1 MKQTLAKMRRAFLIL
16 LSVFVVYSI
25 QAQTRWKADP
35 AHSSIQ
41 FEVSHMTI
49 STVTGK
55 FTDFTCELESKKNSF
70 DGAKVD
76 ARVKVESVST
86 ENLTRDKHL
95 KEDDFFNAK
104 EYPQMTFVSESFKKK
119 DGDQYEVTGMLTIRD
134 VTKKITFPATYS
146 GMINMGNKTVSGFK
160 ASFTINRF
168 DYKLKWDDT
177 LDTGSLVVGED
188 VDVKLNLE
196 LVKI

>member
-1 MKQTLAKMRRAFLIL
+1 MRKAFLL
-16 LSVFVVYSI
+16 LISISVAYSV
-25 QAQTRWKADP
+25 QSQTRWKADP

-49 STVTGK
+49 STVTGQ

-76 ARVKVESVST
+76 AKVKVESVST

-104 EYPQMTFVSESFKKK
+104 QFPQITFVSDSFKKK
-119 DGDQYEVTGMLTIRD
+119 EGDTYEVTGTLTIRD
-134 VTKKITFPATYS
+134 VSKKITFPATYS
-146 GMINMGNKTVSGFK
+146 GMINMGNRTISGFK
-160 ASFTINRF
+160 ANFTINRF

-188 VDVKLNLE
+188 VDVRLNLE

>member
-1 MKQTLAKMRRAFLIL
+1 MRKAFLLL
-16 LSVFVVYSI
+16 LSIFVVYSV
-25 QAQTRWKADP
+25 QSQTRWKADP

-55 FTDFTCELESKKNSF
+55 FTDFSCELESKKNSF
-70 DGAKVD
+70 DGAKVE
-76 ARVKVESVST
+76 AKVKVESVST

-95 KEDDFFNAK
+95 REDDFFNAAQF
-104 EYPQMTFVSESFKKK
+104 PQMSFVSESFKKK
-119 DGDQYEVTGMLTIRD
+119 DGDTYEVTGTLTIRD
-134 VTKKITFPATYS
+134 VSKKITFPATFS
-146 GMINMGNKTVSGFK
+146 GMINMGNRTISGFK
-160 ASFTINRF
+160 AAFTINRF
-168 DYKLKWDDT
+168 DYELKWDDT

>member
-1 MKQTLAKMRRAFLIL
+1 MRRAFLLL
-16 LSVFVVYSI
+16 LSIFVVYSV
-25 QAQTRWKADP
+25 QSQTRWKADP

-49 STVTGK
+49 STVSGK
-55 FTDFTCELESKKNSF
+55 FTDFSCELEAKKNSF
-70 DGAKVD
+70 EGAKVE
-76 ARVKVESVST
+76 AKVEVESVST

-95 KEDDFFNAK
+95 REDDFFNA
-104 EYPQMTFVSESFKKK
+104 EQFPQMSFVSESFKKK
-119 DGDQYEVTGMLTIRD
+119 DGDQYEVTGVLTIRD
-134 VTKKITFPATYS
+134 VSKKITFPATFS
-146 GMINMGNKTVSGFK
+146 GMINMGNRTISGFK
-160 ASFTINRF
+160 ANFTINRF

-188 VDVKLNLE
+188 VDVTLNLE

>member
-1 MKQTLAKMRRAFLIL
+1 MRKAFLL
-16 LSVFVVYSI
+16 LISIFVVNSV
-25 QAQTRWKADP
+25 QSQTRWKADP

-49 STVTGK
+49 STVTGQ

-76 ARVKVESVST
+76 AKVEVESVST

-104 EYPQMTFVSESFKKK
+104 QFPQITFVSESFKKK
-119 DGDQYEVTGMLTIRD
+119 EGDTYEVTGTLTIRD
-134 VTKKITFPATYS
+134 VSKKITFPATYS
-146 GMINMGNKTVSGFK
+146 GMINMGNRTISGFK
-160 ASFTINRF
+160 ANFTINRF
-168 DYKLKWDDT
+168 DYQLKWDDT

-188 VDVKLNLE
+188 VDVRLNLE

>member
-1 MKQTLAKMRRAFLIL
+1 MRKAFLL
-16 LSVFVVYSI
+16 LISIFVVYSV
-25 QAQTRWKADP
+25 QSQTRWKADP

-49 STVTGK
+49 STVTGQ

-76 ARVKVESVST
+76 AKVEVESVST

-104 EYPQMTFVSESFKKK
+104 QFPQITFISESFKKK
-119 DGDQYEVTGMLTIRD
+119 EGDTYEVTGILTIRD
-134 VTKKITFPATYS
+134 VSKKITFPATYS
-146 GMINMGNKTVSGFK
+146 GMINMGNRTISGFK
-160 ASFTINRF
+160 ANFTINRF
-168 DYKLKWDDT
+168 DYELKWDDT

-188 VDVKLNLE
+188 VDVRN
-196 LVKI
+196 

>member
-1 MKQTLAKMRRAFLIL
+1 MSRALLFLI
-16 LSVFVVYSI
+16 SIFVVDTVQS
-25 QAQTRWKADP
+25 QTRWKADL

-49 STVTGK
+49 STVSGK
-55 FTDFTCELESKKNSF
+55 FTNFTCEMESKKNSF
-70 DGAKVD
+70 EGAKVE
-76 ARVKVESVST
+76 AKVQIESVT
-86 ENLTRDKHL
+86 TDNLTRDKHL

-104 EYPQMTFVSESFKKK
+104 QYPVMTFVSESFKKK
-119 DGDQYEVTGMLTIRD
+119 EGDQYEVTGMLTIRD
-134 VTKKITFPATYS
+134 VSNKITFPATYS
-146 GMINMGNKTVSGFK
+146 GMINMGDRTVSGFK
-160 ASFTINRF
+160 AAFTINRF

>member
-1 MKQTLAKMRRAFLIL
+1 MRRAFLLL
-16 LSVFVVYSI
+16 LSIFVVYSV
-25 QAQTRWKADP
+25 QSQTRWKADP

-41 FEVSHMTI
+41 FEVSHLAI

-55 FTDFTCELESKKNSF
+55 FTAFSCELESKKNSF
-70 DGAKVD
+70 EGAKVD
-76 ARVKVESVST
+76 AKVEVGSVST

-104 EYPQMTFVSESFKKK
+104 QYPQMTFVSESFKKTA
-119 DGDQYEVTGMLTIRD
+119 DDQYEVTGTLTIRD
-134 VTKKITFPATYS
+134 VSKKITFPATYS
-146 GMINMGNKTVSGFK
+146 GMINMGDKTISGFK

-168 DYKLKWDDT
+168 DFKLKWDDT

-188 VDVKLNLE
+188 VDVRLNLE

>member
-1 MKQTLAKMRRAFLIL
+1 MRRAFLLL
-16 LSVFVVYSI
+16 LSIFLVYSV
-25 QAQTRWKADP
+25 QSQTRWKADP
-35 AHSSIQ
+35 VHSSIQ

-55 FTDFTCELESKKNSF
+55 FTEFSCELESKKNSF
-70 DGAKVD
+70 EGAKVE
-76 ARVKVESVST
+76 AKVKVESVST

-104 EYPQMTFVSESFKKK
+104 EFPQITFVSESFKKME
-119 DGDQYEVTGMLTIRD
+119 GDQYEVTGMLTIRD
-134 VTKKITFPATYS
+134 VSKKISFPATYT
-146 GMINMGNKTVSGFK
+146 GMIKMGDRTISGFK
-160 ASFTINRF
+160 ANFTINRF

-188 VDVKLNLE
+188 VDVQLNLE

>member
-1 MKQTLAKMRRAFLIL
+1 MRKLFLSL
-16 LSVFVVYSI
+16 LSLLVAFSS
-25 QAQTRWKADP
+25 QSQTKWKADL

-49 STVTGK
+49 STVSGK

-70 DGAKVD
+70 EGAKID
-76 ARVKVESVST
+76 AKVKVESVST

-119 DGDQYEVTGMLTIRD
+119 EGNLYEITGMLTIRD

-146 GMINMGNKTVSGFK
+146 GMINMGNRTISGFK
-160 ASFTINRF
+160 ANFTINRF
-168 DYKLKWDDT
+168 DYDLKWDDT

-188 VDVKLNLE
+188 VDVSLNFE